1 MGYILPQKGLRQ
13 GDPIS
18 PYLFLICT
26 EGFSALIRNGME
38 IGALHGFR
46 VTPNGVP
53 ILHLFFVDDSV
64 LFCDVSVEK
73 AQGVVDV
80 LKSNATGSGQQINM
94 SKSLIY
100 FGLKATKRIKKKI
113 ERTLNIQSNEG
124 FGKYLW
130 LQSDFGH
137 SKKVVFKEVREK
149 IESRMVG
156 WAEQFLSHVGKE
168 NSY

>member
-1 MGYILPQKGLRQ
+1 
-13 GDPIS
+13 
-18 PYLFLICT
+18 
-26 EGFSALIRNGME
+26 
-38 IGALHGFR
+38 
-46 VTPNGVP
+46 
-53 ILHLFFVDDSV
+53 
-64 LFCDVSVEK
+64 
-73 AQGVVDV
+73 
-80 LKSNATGSGQQINM
+80 M
-94 SKSLIY
+94 SKSSIY

-156 WAEQFLSHVGKE
+156 SAEQFLSHVGKE
-168 NSY
+168 ILIKNVAMVMSNHAMSCFKLPIGVCRDIEKAIRNYWWRGNDQRRGVH